1 MALLTRPD
9 RYSEILFFESPSFSF
24 ETDTINPS
32 RTSSI
37 QPRASSIPPSESPIP
52 GPLNFSLASSS
63 SSSPNNNISTFD
75 FTSFITDTNQQSW
88 LPSPPLPQPQAPKSE
103 SKDNNNDSNSL
114 QEDFVL
120 FPTTPAPVP
129 TTTPSRAP
137 APTTTTHKP
146 SALEPF
152 LVQSQQNR
160 LRQLQQQP
168 SQSVTRPLPQST
180 GFPQSSL
187 SSSFNRSNPSVRK
200 YASRYHAA
208 SVPFNSPHPPVPLF
222 NSAGRYSAWNH
233 QYKKQLQLQNYQR
246 RRLMS
251 QPNLAQGLEMS
262 GFFND
267 IPSHPFGDD
276 FDATMLSPQQFSTA
290 GLGPVPDSIA
300 GAPSG
305 TISPKDLMMDA
316 SAPPSASL
324 TDLSTP
330 SFESPGYFSQDP
342 SPMFTELEFPPGH
355 EQWDPLFPT
364 NDTDAFS
371 AAFDSTAMEVA
382 AAMPPPKASALPVPP
397 SPVVDVPSSPAPQL
411 APSPSPSRASSAKP
425 SSVAGVNARQRKPLP
440 VIKFDSGDP
449 VAMKRARNTEAAR
462 KSRARKLQRQDEL
475 EHRIAELENSLEE
488 SQKREAYW
496 KALAQNK
503 A

>member
-1 MALLTRPD
+1 
-9 RYSEILFFESPSFSF
+9 
-24 ETDTINPS
+24 
-32 RTSSI
+32 
-37 QPRASSIPPSESPIP
+37 
-52 GPLNFSLASSS
+52 
-63 SSSPNNNISTFD
+63 
-75 FTSFITDTNQQSW
+75 
-88 LPSPPLPQPQAPKSE
+88 
-103 SKDNNNDSNSL
+103 
-114 QEDFVL
+114 VL
-120 FPTTPAPVP
+120 FPATPAPVP
-129 TTTPSRAP
+129 TTTPSRASGP
-137 APTTTTHKP
+137 AITTHKP

-152 LVQSQQNR
+152 LAQSQQNR

-168 SQSVTRPLPQST
+168 RQSVTRPLPQST

-187 SSSFNRSNPSVRK
+187 SSSFNRSNPSFQK

-208 SVPFNSPHPPVPLF
+208 SVPFNLPRPSIPHF
-222 NSAGRYSAWNH
+222 NGSGRYSAWNY
-233 QYKKQLQLQNYQR
+233 QYQKQLQRKQLQLHNYQR

-251 QPNLAQGLEMS
+251 QPNLAQGLKMS
-262 GFFND
+262 DFFND

-276 FDATMLSPQQFSTA
+276 LDTTMLSQQFSTA
-290 GLGPVPDSIA
+290 GLGSIPDSTA
-300 GAPSG
+300 SAPLG

-316 SAPPSASL
+316 SAPPSATF
-324 TDLSTP
+324 TDLSTPP
-330 SFESPGYFSQDP
+330 SFESPGYFSQDT
-342 SPMFTELEFPPGH
+342 SPMFTELEFPAGH

-382 AAMPPPKASALPVPP
+382 TAMPPPKASLPPIPP
-397 SPVVDVPSSPAPQL
+397 SPVVKAPSSPAPQA

-440 VIKFDSGDP
+440 VIKYDSNDP
-449 VAMKRARNTEAAR
+449 VAVKRARNTEAAR

-475 EHRIAELENSLEE
+475 ERRIAELEKSLEE

-496 KALAQNK
+496 KTLAQNN

>member
-1 MALLTRPD
+1 M
-9 RYSEILFFESPSFSF
+9 
-24 ETDTINPS
+24 
-32 RTSSI
+32 
-37 QPRASSIPPSESPIP
+37 
-52 GPLNFSLASSS
+52 
-63 SSSPNNNISTFD
+63 
-75 FTSFITDTNQQSW
+75 
-88 LPSPPLPQPQAPKSE
+88 
-103 SKDNNNDSNSL
+103 
-114 QEDFVL
+114 
-120 FPTTPAPVP
+120 
-129 TTTPSRAP
+129 
-137 APTTTTHKP
+137 
-146 SALEPF
+146 
-152 LVQSQQNR
+152 
-160 LRQLQQQP
+160 
-168 SQSVTRPLPQST
+168 SQS
-180 GFPQSSL
+180 
-187 SSSFNRSNPSVRK
+187 
-200 YASRYHAA
+200 
-208 SVPFNSPHPPVPLF
+208 
-222 NSAGRYSAWNH
+222 
-233 QYKKQLQLQNYQR
+233 
-246 RRLMS
+246 
-251 QPNLAQGLEMS
+251 NLIQGLEMS
-262 GFFND
+262 DFFND
-267 IPSHPFGDD
+267 IPSHPFGND
-276 FDATMLSPQQFSTA
+276 FDTTVLSPQQFSTA

-305 TISPKDLMMDA
+305 TISPQDLMMDA

-382 AAMPPPKASALPVPP
+382 AAMPPPKASVLPVPP
-397 SPVVDVPSSPAPQL
+397 SPVVNVPSSPAPQL
-411 APSPSPSRASSAKP
+411 APSPSPSRASSTKP

-440 VIKFDSGDP
+440 VIKFDSNDP

-475 EHRIAELENSLEE
+475 EHRIAELESSLEE

>member
-1 MALLTRPD
+1 M
-9 RYSEILFFESPSFSF
+9 
-24 ETDTINPS
+24 
-32 RTSSI
+32 
-37 QPRASSIPPSESPIP
+37 
-52 GPLNFSLASSS
+52 
-63 SSSPNNNISTFD
+63 
-75 FTSFITDTNQQSW
+75 
-88 LPSPPLPQPQAPKSE
+88 
-103 SKDNNNDSNSL
+103 
-114 QEDFVL
+114 L

-168 SQSVTRPLPQST
+168 SQLVTRSLPQPT

-187 SSSFNRSNPSVRK
+187 SSSFNHFNTSVQK

-208 SVPFNSPHPPVPLF
+208 SVPFNSPRPPVPLF
-222 NSAGRYSAWNH
+222 NSSGSYSTWNR
-233 QYKKQLQLQNYQR
+233 QYQKQLQWKQFQNYQR

-251 QPNLAQGLEMS
+251 QSNLTQGLEMS
-262 GFFND
+262 DFFND
-267 IPSHPFGDD
+267 IPSHPFGND
-276 FDATMLSPQQFSTA
+276 FDTTVLSPQQFSTA

-305 TISPKDLMMDA
+305 TISPQDLMMDA

-382 AAMPPPKASALPVPP
+382 AAMPPPKASVLSVPP
-397 SPVVDVPSSPAPQL
+397 SPVVNVPSSPAPQL
-411 APSPSPSRASSAKP
+411 APSPSPSRASSTKP

-440 VIKFDSGDP
+440 VIKFDSNDP

-475 EHRIAELENSLEE
+475 EHRIAELESSLEE

>member
-1 MALLTRPD
+1 M
-9 RYSEILFFESPSFSF
+9 
-24 ETDTINPS
+24 
-32 RTSSI
+32 
-37 QPRASSIPPSESPIP
+37 
-52 GPLNFSLASSS
+52 
-63 SSSPNNNISTFD
+63 
-75 FTSFITDTNQQSW
+75 
-88 LPSPPLPQPQAPKSE
+88 
-103 SKDNNNDSNSL
+103 
-114 QEDFVL
+114 L

-129 TTTPSRAP
+129 TTTPSRAS

-168 SQSVTRPLPQST
+168 SQLVARSLPQPT

-187 SSSFNRSNPSVRK
+187 SSSFNHSNTSVRK

-208 SVPFNSPHPPVPLF
+208 SVPFNSPRPPVPLF
-222 NSAGRYSAWNH
+222 NSSGSYSTWNR
-233 QYKKQLQLQNYQR
+233 QYQKQLQWKQFQNYQR

-251 QPNLAQGLEMS
+251 QSNLIQGLEMS
-262 GFFND
+262 DFFND
-267 IPSHPFGDD
+267 IPSHPFGND
-276 FDATMLSPQQFSTA
+276 FDTTVLSPQQFSTA

-305 TISPKDLMMDA
+305 TISPQDLMMDA

-382 AAMPPPKASALPVPP
+382 AAMPPPKASVLPVPP
-397 SPVVDVPSSPAPQL
+397 SPVVNVPSSPAPQL
-411 APSPSPSRASSAKP
+411 APSPSPSRASSTKP

-440 VIKFDSGDP
+440 VIKFDSNDP

-475 EHRIAELENSLEE
+475 EHRIAELESSLEE

>member
-1 MALLTRPD
+1 M
-9 RYSEILFFESPSFSF
+9 
-24 ETDTINPS
+24 
-32 RTSSI
+32 
-37 QPRASSIPPSESPIP
+37 
-52 GPLNFSLASSS
+52 
-63 SSSPNNNISTFD
+63 
-75 FTSFITDTNQQSW
+75 
-88 LPSPPLPQPQAPKSE
+88 
-103 SKDNNNDSNSL
+103 
-114 QEDFVL
+114 L

-168 SQSVTRPLPQST
+168 SQLVTRSLPQPT

-187 SSSFNRSNPSVRK
+187 SSSFNHFNTSVRK

-208 SVPFNSPHPPVPLF
+208 SVPFNSPRPPVPLF
-222 NSAGRYSAWNH
+222 NSSGSYSTWNR
-233 QYKKQLQLQNYQR
+233 QYQKQLQWKQFQNYQR

-251 QPNLAQGLEMS
+251 QSNLIQGLEMS
-262 GFFND
+262 DFFND
-267 IPSHPFGDD
+267 IPSHPFGND
-276 FDATMLSPQQFSTA
+276 FDTTVLSPQQFSTA

-305 TISPKDLMMDA
+305 TISPQDLMMDA

-382 AAMPPPKASALPVPP
+382 AAMPPPKASVLPVPP
-397 SPVVDVPSSPAPQL
+397 SPVVNVPSSPAPQL
-411 APSPSPSRASSAKP
+411 APSPSPSRASSTKP

-440 VIKFDSGDP
+440 VIKFDSNDP

-475 EHRIAELENSLEE
+475 EHRIAELESSLEE